1 VVHKVAHR
9 RGTGEMVA
17 GGARAR
23 ETVEEWLRCHGCHGA
38 LAALHAELGAFEE
51 AQESLGGE
59 PAPSF
64 EWTARASKRMLELFD
79 GARRSLFWFAWEKY
93 VPSAVRETDPD
104 LLRLE
109 TDLYAYF
116 VAAALSPPKL
126 RDTLLPP
133 IGAGAGGGARS
144 SLVGEPSGL
153 RGGEAREAIEGLKGH
168 LAGRGREL
176 VESGECAHYCA
187 LAVLGRPWDSAQL
200 KELFQPVWSSALRN
214 KVRWCTDLLFSRNQQ
229 KLALTGC

>member
-1 VVHKVAHR
+1 
-9 RGTGEMVA
+9 MVA

-93 VPSAVRETDPD
+93 VTSAVRETDPD

>member
-1 VVHKVAHR
+1 
-9 RGTGEMVA
+9 MVA

>member
-1 VVHKVAHR
+1 
-9 RGTGEMVA
+9 MVA

-214 KVRWCTDLLFSRNQQ
+214 KVCWSTDLLFSQAVQAHRT
-229 KLALTGC
+229 LTGC

>member
-1 VVHKVAHR
+1 MVV
-9 RGTGEMVA
+9 GGE
-17 GGARAR
+17 RAR
-23 ETVEEWLRCHGCHGA
+23 ETVEEWLRCHGCHGT

-51 AQESLGGE
+51 AQESLACE

-79 GARRSLFWFAWEKY
+79 GARRRLFWTAWEKF

-109 TDLYAYF
+109 SDLHAYF

-126 RDTLLPP
+126 RDA
-133 IGAGAGGGARS
+133 IEKGEREGGGDSWTLMA
-144 SLVGEPSGL
+144 EPTGL
-153 RGGEAREAIEGLKGH
+153 RGGEEREAIEGLKSH
-168 LAGRGREL
+168 LAGRGRAL

-187 LAVLGRPWDSAQL
+187 LAVLGRPWDSSQL
-200 KELFQPVWSSALRN
+200 KELFQPVWSSTLRN
-214 KVRWCTDLLFSRNQQ
+214 KVRWSTSLLFLQAVQAHRT
-229 KLALTGC
+229 LTGC